1 MPIENLKRIRQ
12 KLRKLV
18 QKYTVSGILLLPS
31 NGYDKV
37 QVKEAN
43 NNIEFLPFFFFV
55 LFRFP
60 TVKLGDGS
68 SMAVNYLFFEQEL
81 LQQPAML
88 ILNQETA
95 QKGLNVLSIQGQKA
109 PTEISDM
116 SEGLLSAVLDLPQF
130 NDEER
135 SKISNNTFFLYL
147 RIPCVF

>member
-1 MPIENLKRIRQ
+1 
-12 KLRKLV
+12 
-18 QKYTVSGILLLPS
+18 
-31 NGYDKV
+31 
-37 QVKEAN
+37 
-43 NNIEFLPFFFFV
+43 
-55 LFRFP
+55 
-60 TVKLGDGS
+60 
-68 SMAVNYLFFEQEL
+68 MAVNYLFFEQEL